1 VWTAPPEGSRPTA
14 ASELTAAAPD
24 WHAAAWPNQAA
35 PEQREHA
42 AGPNQTAPRPAGAV
56 TAAAHAIADPD
67 ELFEE
72 LADRLEQAAEQMG
85 IDL

>member
-1 VWTAPPEGSRPTA
+1 
-14 ASELTAAAPD
+14 
-24 WHAAAWPNQAA
+24 
-35 PEQREHA
+35 
-42 AGPNQTAPRPAGAV
+42 V